1 MDIPVAVGHAWH
13 TSGALR
19 LTTAHRCG
27 SSLPRSCGR
36 STFQSLPAVFVV
48 LLIRHRSRI
57 GRSAT
62 HKDTKRLKEVGHATN
77 IGPEGKK
84 RLRAS
89 AQHLTPVAAAG
100 ATSFPSV
107 PSAHRDGYAAP
118 EDRGPRFNLLPPP
131 PDRPY
136 LAHQGV
142 LQPALRSRLDVT
154 KDSRLESSMGSV
166 LPETVDTTCLVPEP
180 HFRVL
185 RPEQRQR
192 STAALAPT
200 EEMTATLEREGRYFQ
215 PLSQKQEGDINF
227 STWSDDELRTRLK
240 DCAELVSGSRAEL
253 MDRLMKKRLRDLRPW
268 KVWTKKEVEA
278 ECLRL
283 GLRVL
288 ERKADNVQKIEEAEV
303 RNREAQLS
311 DEDLYFEL
319 AFRQL
324 PHGRTREENEQR
336 LRAAL
341 RGFATRS

>member
-1 MDIPVAVGHAWH
+1 
-13 TSGALR
+13 
-19 LTTAHRCG
+19 
-27 SSLPRSCGR
+27 
-36 STFQSLPAVFVV
+36 
-48 LLIRHRSRI
+48 
-57 GRSAT
+57 
-62 HKDTKRLKEVGHATN
+62 
-77 IGPEGKK
+77 
-84 RLRAS
+84 
-89 AQHLTPVAAAG
+89 
-100 ATSFPSV
+100 
-107 PSAHRDGYAAP
+107 
-118 EDRGPRFNLLPPP
+118 
-131 PDRPY
+131 
-136 LAHQGV
+136 
-142 LQPALRSRLDVT
+142 
-154 KDSRLESSMGSV
+154 
-166 LPETVDTTCLVPEP
+166 
-180 HFRVL
+180 
-185 RPEQRQR
+185 
-192 STAALAPT
+192 
-200 EEMTATLEREGRYFQ
+200 MTATLEREGRYFQ

-268 KVWTKKEVEA
+268 TVWTKKEVEA

-341 RGFATRS
+341 RGYATRSS